1 MAETETQEKVVK
13 IFANDINDELK
24 GRIKEEAAKRI
35 DEILLQQSFTTN
47 DISALC
53 GISHGSVKSRAK
65 SIDSAAGIITAVLD
79 GKRTGGKQKA
89 VNQASVK
96 AMLESMTA
104 EERAKFLNECGIV
117 V

>member
-1 MAETETQEKVVK
+1 MAEEEKNVK
-13 IFANDINDELK
+13 TFANDIGDDLK
-24 GRIKEEAAKRI
+24 ARIKDEAAKRI
-35 DEILLQQSFTTN
+35 DELLLQEQFTMN

-65 SIDSAAGIITAVLD
+65 SIDSAAGIVTAVLD

-104 EERAKFLNECGIV
+104 EERSKFLNECGIV